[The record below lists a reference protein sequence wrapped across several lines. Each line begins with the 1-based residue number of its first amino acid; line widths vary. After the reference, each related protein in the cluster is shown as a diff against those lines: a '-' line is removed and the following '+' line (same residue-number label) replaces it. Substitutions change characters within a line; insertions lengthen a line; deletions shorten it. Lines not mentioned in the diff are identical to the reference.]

1 MELRVLNTNFVS
13 LEIIDQFQS
22 LIWTERYGKYGD
34 FELYASGTDKFLK
47 SFTYD
52 YYLWNKESNWLMI
65 VEDIQVTSDFEDG
78 NKVTVTGRSL
88 ESILDRR
95 VLLKKTVLSGN
106 LQEQV
111 FALLDENIS
120 SSASAERKIDNFIC
134 VQNTD
139 VAVTSLGIDVQ
150 YDSGTNLYD
159 VIEDICT
166 LKGLGFRIFLTDEN
180 QFVFTLFS
188 GIDRSYTQLENPY
201 ILFSPK
207 MENIINS
214 DYVESK
220 KTLKNVTFVE
230 GEVKQDAPRVSVTV
244 PSSGRPTGLDRRE
257 LYTDARGVSRTIDNV
272 EMPLAAYQA
281 QLATKGDSEL
291 KKNIFT
297 KSFEAGVETTHTYV
311 YGRDYFIGDIV
322 QIVNEYE
329 IESRV
334 RISEVV
340 RSQSITGIDIH
351 PTFVE
356 IT

>member
-1 MELRVLNTNFVS
+1 MELLVLDTNFKA
-13 LEIIDQFQS
+13 LDLIDQFES
-22 LIWTERYGKYGD
+22 LIWTERYGAYGD
-34 FELYASGTDKFLK
+34 FELYASGTDKILK
-47 SFTYD
+47 TFTYD
-52 YYLWNKESNWLMI
+52 YYLWNKESSWAMI
-65 VEDIQVTSDFEDG
+65 VEDIQITSDFEDG

-88 ESILDRR
+88 ESLLDRR
-95 VLLKKTVLSGN
+95 ILLKKTVLTGN
-106 LQEQV
+106 FQD
-111 FALLDENIS
+111 AIIGLLDENIS
-120 SSASAERKIDNFIC
+120 SSASSERKIDNFVC
-134 VQNTD
+134 AASTD
-139 VAVTSLGIDVQ
+139 TAVTSITIDTQ

-159 VIEDICT
+159 VIFDACK
-166 LKGLGFRIFLTDEN
+166 LKGLGFRIELSDDN
-180 QFVFTLFS
+180 LFVFSLYS
-188 GIDRSYTQLENPY
+188 GIDRSFTQLENPY

-230 GEVKQDAPRVSVTV
+230 GEVKEGQARVAVTV

-257 LYTDARGVSRTIDNV
+257 IYTDARGVSRTIDNV
-272 EMPLAAYQA
+272 EMSLAAYQA
-281 QLATKGDSEL
+281 QLATKGDAEL

-297 KSFEAGVETTHTYV
+297 KSFEAGVETTHTYA
-311 YGRDYFIGDIV
+311 YGQDYSIGDIV

-334 RISEVV
+334 RVSEVV
-340 RSQSITGIDIH
+340 RSQSVTGNDIH